1 LQINLQNH
9 DILCYTSDNHFF
21 LKAST
26 GDVFMSYQ
34 ERIRQARPE
43 MSKSFAKLADFLL
56 DSYIEASFMTATEL
70 AHELNLDAATVV
82 RFSQHLGYSGF
93 PELLREIREHVKVDL
108 MVRPVEAQNPESIA
122 GVVANAMVEL
132 RETMERTQM
141 SLDTDAMT
149 KLVNLIGKARRIVV
163 LAEGPAQP
171 AAYNLVYFLEQAN
184 FPVHIA
190 RPGLAGLARTVHTAT
205 DQDLLI
211 ALDVANE
218 APYIAPALREARS
231 KNIATAAIVGSPS
244 LASTRSSDLVLAAR
258 ATSNIGVEIVSI
270 EAIIFAL
277 VQALSWFY
285 AKRYAGAE
293 QAINELSELL
303 Q

>member
-1 LQINLQNH
+1 
-9 DILCYTSDNHFF
+9 
-21 LKAST
+21 
-26 GDVFMSYQ
+26 MSYQ
-34 ERIRQARPE
+34 ERIRQARSD

-82 RFSQHLGYSGF
+82 RFSQHLGYTGF
-93 PELLREIREHVKVDL
+93 PELLREIREHVKLDL
-108 MVRPVEAQNPESIA
+108 MVRPVKAQNPESIP
-122 GVVANAMVEL
+122 GVVANAMEEL
-132 RETMERTQM
+132 RITMERTQM
-141 SLDTDAMT
+141 SLDTDAMAQ
-149 KLVNLIGKARRIVV
+149 LVERIGAARRIVV

-190 RPGLAGLARTVHTAT
+190 RAGLAGLARTVHTASE
-205 DQDLLI
+205 QDLLI

-218 APYIAPALREARS
+218 APYIAPALREARAKGIS
-231 KNIATAAIVGSPS
+231 TASIVGSPS
-244 LASTRSSDLVLAAR
+244 LASARSAHIILAAR
-258 ATSNIGVEIVSI
+258 ATPNIGVEIVSI

-277 VQALSWFY
+277 VQALRWYF
-285 AKRYAGAE
+285 AERFAGAE
-293 QAINELSELL
+293 QAIDELSALF

>member
-1 LQINLQNH
+1 
-9 DILCYTSDNHFF
+9 
-21 LKAST
+21 
-26 GDVFMSYQ
+26 MSYQ
-34 ERIRQARPE
+34 ERIRQARPQ

-82 RFSQHLGYSGF
+82 RFSQHLGYTGY

-108 MVRPVEAQNPESIA
+108 MVRPDEAQEPQSIP
-122 GVVANAMVEL
+122 GVVASAMSEL
-132 RETMERTQM
+132 RETLERTQM
-141 SLDTDAMT
+141 SLDTDAMAQ
-149 KLVNLIGKARRIVV
+149 LVEKIGNARRIVV

-190 RPGLAGLARTVHTAT
+190 RSGLAGLARTVHTASN
-205 DQDLLI
+205 QDLLI

-218 APYIAPALREARS
+218 APYIAPALREARA
-231 KNIATAAIVGSPS
+231 KGITTAAIVGSPS
-244 LASTRSSDLVLAAR
+244 LASSRSAHIVLAAR
-258 ATSNIGVEIVSI
+258 STPNIGVEIVSI

-277 VQALSWFY
+277 VQALRWHF
-285 AKRYAGAE
+285 ADRFAGAE
-293 QAINELSELL
+293 QAIEELSALF

>member
-1 LQINLQNH
+1 M
-9 DILCYTSDNHFF
+9 T
-21 LKAST
+21 
-26 GDVFMSYQ
+26 YQ
-34 ERIRQARPE
+34 EQIRQARPD

-70 AHELNLDAATVV
+70 AHQLNLDAATVV
-82 RFSQHLGYSGF
+82 RFSQYLGYTGF
-93 PELLREIREHVKVDL
+93 PALLREIREHVKVDL
-108 MVRPVEAQNPESIA
+108 MVRPVKAQNPESIP
-122 GVVANAMVEL
+122 GVVAIAMDEL
-132 RETMERTQM
+132 SETLERTQM

-149 KLVNLIGKARRIVV
+149 RLVKHIGEARRIVV

-205 DQDLLI
+205 QQDLLI

-218 APYIAPALREARS
+218 APYIAPALREARA
-231 KNIATAAIVGSPS
+231 KEITTAAIVGSPS
-244 LASTRSSDLVLAAR
+244 LASSRSAHIVLAAR

-277 VQALSWFY
+277 VQALRWY
-285 AKRYAGAE
+285 YGDRYAGAE
-293 QAINELSELL
+293 QAIEQLSALF

>member
-1 LQINLQNH
+1 
-9 DILCYTSDNHFF
+9 
-21 LKAST
+21 
-26 GDVFMSYQ
+26 MSYQ

-82 RFSQHLGYSGF
+82 RFSQYLGYTGF
-93 PELLREIREHVKVDL
+93 PELLREIRDHVKVDL

-122 GVVANAMVEL
+122 GVVANAMEEL
-132 RETMERTQM
+132 RETLERTQM
-141 SLDTDAMT
+141 SLDTEAMSQ
-149 KLVNLIGKARRIVV
+149 LVDHIGQARRIVV

-184 FPVHIA
+184 FPVYIA
-190 RPGLAGLARTVHTAT
+190 RPGLAGLARTVHTAS

-218 APYIAPALREARS
+218 APYIAPALREARA
-231 KNIATAAIVGSPS
+231 KNITTAAIVGSPS
-244 LASTRSSDLVLAAR
+244 LASSRSANIVLSAR
-258 ATSNIGVEIVSI
+258 SNSNVGVEIVSI

-277 VQALSWFY
+277 VQALRWHF
-285 AKRYAGAE
+285 ADRFAGAE
-293 QAINELSELL
+293 QAIQELSALF

>member
-1 LQINLQNH
+1 
-9 DILCYTSDNHFF
+9 
-21 LKAST
+21 
-26 GDVFMSYQ
+26 MSYQ
-34 ERIRQARPE
+34 ERIRQARPD

-70 AHELNLDAATVV
+70 AHQLNLDAATVV
-82 RFSQHLGYSGF
+82 RFSQHLGYTGF

-108 MVRPVEAQNPESIA
+108 MVRPVEAQEPKSIP
-122 GVVANAMVEL
+122 GVVARAMDEL
-132 RETMERTQM
+132 SETLERTQM
-141 SLDTDAMT
+141 SLDTDAISQ
-149 KLVNLIGKARRIVV
+149 LVKYIGEARRIVV

-205 DQDLLI
+205 QQDLLI

-218 APYIAPALREARS
+218 APYIAPALREARA
-231 KNIATAAIVGSPS
+231 KDIVTAAIVGSPS
-244 LASTRSSDLVLAAR
+244 LASSRSAHIVLAAR
-258 ATSNIGVEIVSI
+258 ATTNIGVEIVSI

-277 VQALSWFY
+277 VQALRWYY
-285 AKRYAGAE
+285 ADRYAGAE
-293 QAINELSELL
+293 QAIEELSALL

>member
-1 LQINLQNH
+1 
-9 DILCYTSDNHFF
+9 
-21 LKAST
+21 
-26 GDVFMSYQ
+26 MSYQ
-34 ERIRQARPE
+34 ERIRQARPN

-70 AHELNLDAATVV
+70 AHELSLDAATVV

-108 MVRPVEAQNPESIA
+108 MVRPVEAKEPESIP
-122 GVVANAMVEL
+122 GVVARAMDEL
-132 RETMERTQM
+132 SETLKRTQM
-141 SLDTDAMT
+141 SLDTDSMT
-149 KLVNLIGKARRIVV
+149 KLVNHIGEARRIVV

-190 RPGLAGLARTVHTAT
+190 RPGLAGIARTIHTAT
-205 DQDLLI
+205 QHDLLI

-218 APYIAPALREARS
+218 APYIAPALREARA
-231 KNIATAAIVGSPS
+231 KNIKTAAIVGSPS
-244 LASTRSSDLVLAAR
+244 LASSRSADIILAAR

-277 VQALSWFY
+277 VQALQWHY
-285 AKRYAGAE
+285 ADRYAGAE
-293 QAINELSELL
+293 QAIEELSALF

>member
-1 LQINLQNH
+1 ML
-9 DILCYTSDNHFF
+9 
-21 LKAST
+21 
-26 GDVFMSYQ
+26 YQ
-34 ERIRQARPE
+34 ERIRKARPD

-108 MVRPVEAQNPESIA
+108 MVRPGEAENPSSIP
-122 GVVANAMVEL
+122 GVAAKAMEEL
-132 RETMERTQM
+132 RTSLERTQM
-141 SLDTDAMT
+141 SLDTDALER
-149 KLVNLIGKARRIVV
+149 LVKHIGKARRIVV

-184 FPVHIA
+184 FPVYIA
-190 RPGLAGLARTVHTAT
+190 RPGLAGLARTVHTASE
-205 DQDLLI
+205 QDLLI

-218 APYIAPALREARS
+218 APYIAPALREARAKGIS
-231 KNIATAAIVGSPS
+231 TAAIVGSPS
-244 LASTRSSDLVLAAR
+244 LASARSAHIILSAR
-258 ATSNIGVEIVSI
+258 ATLNIGVEIVSI

-277 VQALSWFY
+277 VQALQWHY
-285 AKRYAGAE
+285 ADRYAGAE
-293 QAINELSELL
+293 QAIEELSALL

>member
-1 LQINLQNH
+1 
-9 DILCYTSDNHFF
+9 
-21 LKAST
+21 
-26 GDVFMSYQ
+26 
-34 ERIRQARPE
+34 

-70 AHELNLDAATVV
+70 AHQLDLDAATVV
-82 RFSQHLGYSGF
+82 RFSQYLGYSGF

-108 MVRPVEAQNPESIA
+108 MVRPVEASEPDSIP
-122 GVVANAMVEL
+122 GVVSHAMKEL
-132 RETMERTQM
+132 CQTLERTHM

-149 KLVNLIGKARRIVV
+149 QLVKKIGEARRIVV

-190 RPGLAGLARTVHTAT
+190 RPGLAGLARTVHTASN
-205 DQDLLI
+205 QDLLI

-231 KNIATAAIVGSPS
+231 KDIETAAIVGSPS
-244 LASTRSSDLVLAAR
+244 LATSHSANIVLAAR
-258 ATSNIGVEIVSI
+258 ATPNIGVEIVSI
-270 EAIIFAL
+270 ESIIFAFI
-277 VQALSWFY
+277 QALQWYY
-285 AKRYAGAE
+285 AERFAGAE
-293 QAINELSELL
+293 QAIEELSGLF